1 LAQIEEDLFSMYLFN
16 NHEQGLVGQNLPPL
30 GGAAPFVRR
39 KKRTLLEVLTGEEQ
53 PGSIGSLLLI
63 LVLLL
68 HIRAGQWLLQPQEP
82 VTLAQPLMM
91 EVSLVSI
98 PGQQAST
105 ASPKPVE
112 PPKPKKTPVKKPLKK
127 KTPVKHK
134 PAQPPKTE
142 AIAEEIPLT
151 PSPAESTAEST
162 AESSTAELSTLKDSS
177 PASGASAS
185 TSKTQSNA
193 EPYTA
198 ASVNANYGFNPPPK
212 YPAIAKRRGW
222 QGTVRLRVSV
232 SAEGY
237 SEAVAIYSRS
247 GYEELDESAVE
258 AVRKWRFI
266 AAKRGDT
273 AIASSVI
280 VPIVFKLDH

>member
-1 LAQIEEDLFSMYLFN
+1 MVQIEEDLFSMYLFN
-16 NHEQGLVGQNLPPL
+16 NHEQGLVGQSLSPL

-53 PGSIGSLLLI
+53 PRSIGSLLLI

-68 HIRAGQWLLQPQEP
+68 HIRAGQWLLQPREP

-91 EVSLVSI
+91 AVSLVSV

-105 ASPKPVE
+105 APPVQPKPVE

-151 PSPAESTAEST
+151 PSPAESTAES
-162 AESSTAELSTLKDSS
+162 STLKDSS
-177 PASGASAS
+177 PASSTSASA
-185 TSKTQSNA
+185 SKTQSNA
-193 EPYTA
+193 EPYTE

-212 YPAIAKRRGW
+212 YPATYRRRGW

-232 SAEGY
+232 SAEGH
-237 SEAVAIYSRS
+237 SEAVAIQSSS
-247 GYEELDESAVE
+247 GHEELDEAAIE
-258 AVRKWRFI
+258 AVKKWRFI
-266 AAKRGDT
+266 PAKRGDT

-280 VPIVFKLDH
+280 VPIIFKLDH

>member
-1 LAQIEEDLFSMYLFN
+1 MYLFN
-16 NHEQGLVGQNLPPL
+16 NHEQGLVGQSLPPL

-39 KKRTLLEVLTGEEQ
+39 KKRTLLEILTGEEQ
-53 PGSIGSLLLI
+53 PRSIGSLLLI

-91 EVSLVSI
+91 EVSLVSV

-105 ASPKPVE
+105 APPAPPKPVE

-134 PAQPPKTE
+134 PAKPPKTE

-151 PSPAESTAEST
+151 PSELSAAES
-162 AESSTAELSTLKDSS
+162 STLKDSS
-177 PASGASAS
+177 PASSAS
-185 TSKTQSNA
+185 SSASKTQSNA
-193 EPYTA
+193 EPYTE

-237 SEAVAIYSRS
+237 SEAVAIHSSS
-247 GYEELDESAVE
+247 GYEELDESAIE

>member
-1 LAQIEEDLFSMYLFN
+1 MVQIEEDIFSMYLFN
-16 NHEQGLVGQNLPPL
+16 NHEQGLVGQSLPPL

-53 PGSIGSLLLI
+53 PRSIGSLLLI

-91 EVSLVSI
+91 EVSLVSV

-105 ASPKPVE
+105 APPAPPKPVE

-134 PAQPPKTE
+134 PAKPPKTE
-142 AIAEEIPLT
+142 AIAEKIPLT
-151 PSPAESTAEST
+151 PSPVEST
-162 AESSTAELSTLKDSS
+162 AESSAAESSTLKDSS
-177 PASGASAS
+177 PASSASAS
-185 TSKTQSNA
+185 ASKTQSNA
-193 EPYTA
+193 EPYTE

-212 YPAIAKRRGW
+212 YPATFRRRGW

-232 SAEGY
+232 SAEGH
-237 SEAVAIYSRS
+237 SEAVTIQSSS
-247 GYEELDESAVE
+247 GHEELDELAIE
-258 AVRKWRFI
+258 AVKKWRFI
-266 AAKRGDT
+266 PAKRGDT